1 MPSAHPRS
9 AGYVTNSYPSS
20 IKKRSRGNK
29 LSKHVTFEEDEDEGV
44 GFIRS
49 VKERVKVETELQH
62 LQTLIQDMQKVSK
75 FIDIIEYL
83 YCY

>member
-1 MPSAHPRS
+1 M
-9 AGYVTNSYPSS
+9 
-20 IKKRSRGNK
+20 
-29 LSKHVTFEEDEDEGV
+29 TFEEDEDEGV